1 VAAERL
7 PDLRKALPQAMNDP
21 LAVLLIGPTASGK
34 TGVAVELVQ
43 RLPLEIISVD
53 SALIYRG
60 MDIGTAKPDAATLRR
75 APHRLIDIRDPSEI
89 YSAAEFRDDALREMA
104 DIRRRGNTPLLVGGT
119 TLYFRALEQGLSAL
133 PPADAQVRAQLQ
145 ADAAA
150 QGWAAMH
157 ARLQRVDPRAAA
169 RIHPNDPQRI
179 LRALEVHTLSG
190 VAISELQAAG
200 RVPSPGWRF
209 VKIILAPH
217 DRAVLHARID
227 ARFRTMVAQG
237 FLDEV
242 RRLRARGDLHA
253 DLPSMRAVGYRQAW
267 ARLEGN
273 LTDSEWV
280 ERGIIATRQYAKRQ
294 MTWLRSESDAQ
305 RVDRQAGD
313 PVATIMK
320 LLDRAG
326 AAAR

>member
-1 VAAERL
+1 
-7 PDLRKALPQAMNDP
+7 MSDP

-43 RLPLEIISVD
+43 RLPLEIVSVD

-75 APHRLIDIRDPSEI
+75 APHRLIDIRDPCEI

-119 TLYFRALEQGLSAL
+119 TLYFRALEQGLSDL
-133 PPADAQVRAQLQ
+133 PPADPEVRARLE

-150 QGWAAMH
+150 LGWAAMH
-157 ARLQRVDPRAAA
+157 ARLQRVDPKAAA
-169 RIHPNDPQRI
+169 RIHRNDPQRI
-179 LRALEVHTLSG
+179 QRALEVHALSG
-190 VAISELQAAG
+190 VAMSELQAAG

-209 VKIILAPH
+209 LKIILAPH
-217 DRAVLHARID
+217 ERAVLHERI
-227 ARFRTMVAQG
+227 AVRFHTMVEQG

-267 ARLEGN
+267 ACLEGN
-273 LTDSEWV
+273 LPVSEWV

-294 MTWLRSESDAQ
+294 MTWLRSETGAHW
-305 RVDRQAGD
+305 VDPQVAD
-313 PVATIMK
+313 PVVTIMN
-320 LLDRAG
+320 LIRGAG